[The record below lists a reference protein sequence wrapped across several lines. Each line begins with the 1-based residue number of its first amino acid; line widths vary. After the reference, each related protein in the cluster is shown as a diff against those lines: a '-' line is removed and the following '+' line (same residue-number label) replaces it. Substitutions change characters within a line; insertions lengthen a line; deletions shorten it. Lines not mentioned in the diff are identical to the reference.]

1 MKRTKENSFPALQTC
16 NYVFSGKICRHF
28 RFLSIY
34 FSVYFRFLSIC
45 FCASSICFCASS
57 IHFCASSICFCASSI
72 HFCASSIHFCASSI
86 HFCAFPFELFLCK
99 FELYLCEFDL
109 FVCSVRF
116 IFVRVRIIFVRF
128 NLFLCGSILFREL
141 QHIATVLYINIM
153 NITNFDRNGTPY
165 STLTPKIGCKTR
177 IIALMICIALAVS
190 M

>member
-1 MKRTKENSFPALQTC
+1 
-16 NYVFSGKICRHF
+16 
-28 RFLSIY
+28 
-34 FSVYFRFLSIC
+34 
-45 FCASSICFCASS
+45 
-57 IHFCASSICFCASSI
+57 
-72 HFCASSIHFCASSI
+72 
-86 HFCAFPFELFLCK
+86 LCK

-165 STLTPKIGCKTR
+165 LIGSS
-177 IIALMICIALAVS
+177 LAVIS
-190 M
+190 SKKVQNKTIIKHAGGYFTG